1 MTVDSRATKRAE
13 LVDRIR
19 AELIGPAGGETEV
32 IRERPDWRYLMGMLF
47 PQNVKGSALA
57 DEEETNASAGDVVEE
72 GDDSAALESPVD
84 MMFQVLPSTAGL
96 SFAVAPG
103 GPVSL
108 DVTLSAAEYEEASSN
123 WKRRPLAP
131 AGGVKLRLELSGAQR
146 SQNRPVFDG
155 RATVAA
161 VLRPGARGSE
171 IVTVTLVNERK
182 GRPSETNPRKMKFDS
197 GDVLCQVCFSVVP
210 SRPAVRWPSPQRI
223 AEDLEEDELLLQYRQ
238 RIAFAVGHGC
248 SAAWEESG
256 DGTARR
262 LWTEFM
268 PTHEIAPVTTDIRE
282 LADAVRRVLSIHVLQ
297 NDREPFAGVATGLDA
312 FVDSYAAWRRR
323 LEQEQAGADGLEA
336 ARDRILGRI
345 DSVIERMRAGIRLL
359 SEDADALYAFRLAN
373 RAMLMQ
379 MDYAAR
385 VAAVEESGA
394 APRPEG
400 VSNVDAP
407 HLTDRAWRPF
417 QLAFLLMVL
426 PELWNEDHPKRELVD
441 LIWFPTGGGKTE
453 AYLGAI
459 AFTAIARRLQ
469 SGVGGGGTAAIMR
482 YTLRLLTQQQFQRAA
497 HLITALDDL
506 RRSGAHRRLGDE
518 SFSLGLWIGTGATP
532 ATLSDAHEQYQRF
545 VYTPAGD
552 GAKNPFALLGCPCCG
567 TRLVPASKSE
577 LSSDGVGIRSTTA
590 SFAFFCPDPR
600 CHRHNGIPVQ
610 VIDEPL
616 YAAPPTLL
624 LGTLDKF
631 AMLAWRPEAS
641 AFFGARGAGE
651 PVLPPSL
658 IVQDEL
664 HLITGPLGT
673 VSGVYEAAIDSL
685 IDGYGGRA
693 KRLCATATIRRVV
706 EQARAL
712 YARPVSVF
720 PPPGVDAADAFF
732 SRTDSSSGPGRLYV
746 GAMAQGHT
754 PTFSTVMTASAM
766 LQAVADMTLTDRE
779 RDAWWTL
786 VAYHNSKRELGKTL
800 TLARDDIPARLEALA
815 APEPGGG
822 TERRA
827 RQILRVSELSANVK
841 GPDIPKV
848 LDELKLSLETGGAV
862 DVLCCTNMLS
872 VGVDVGRLGKMLVV
886 GQPKTTSEYIQA
898 TSRVGRTRDRLPGVV
913 LTLYMP
919 TKPRDRS
926 HYETFTGY
934 HAALY
939 RYVEPTSVTP
949 FALPARTRAL
959 HAAIVAAVRNSID
972 DLAGNARARQFDPSD
987 AAVRATLDALLKRML
1002 AADPGEKAGIEADFR
1017 EFERHWE
1024 RETGGNL
1031 RYSTARGAQN
1041 YAPLMKRFG
1050 EARAQPGRP
1059 TLQSMRNVDV
1069 GIRASLLGQPRG
1081 QRNA

>member
-1 MTVDSRATKRAE
+1 MTVDSRVIRRAE

-47 PQNVKGSALA
+47 PQNVKGNALA
-57 DEEETNASAGDVVEE
+57 DEEEADASAGDVVEA

-84 MMFQVLPSTAGL
+84 IMFQVLPSTAGL
-96 SFAVAPG
+96 SFGVAPG
-103 GPVSL
+103 GPVTL
-108 DVTLSAAEYEEASSN
+108 EVTVSAAEYSVDGSS
-123 WKRRPLAP
+123 WTRHPLAP
-131 AGGVKLRLELSGAQR
+131 AGGVKLRLELSESRR
-146 SQNRPVFDG
+146 SQSVPVFDG
-155 RATVAA
+155 RASVVA

-171 IVTVTLVNERK
+171 VVTVTIVNERK
-182 GRPSETNPRKMKFDS
+182 GRPSETNTRKMKFDP
-197 GDVLCQVCFSVVP
+197 GDVLCQVALSVVP

-223 AEDLEEDELLLQYRQ
+223 AEDLEEDELLLQYRR

-248 SAAWEESG
+248 SAAWGEAG

-262 LWTEFM
+262 LWIEFM
-268 PTHEIAPVTTDIRE
+268 PTHEIAPVTTEIKE
-282 LADAVRRVLSIHVLQ
+282 LTDAVRRVLSIHVLQ
-297 NDREPFAGVATGLDA
+297 NEDEPVERIAAGLGA
-312 FVDSYAAWRRR
+312 FVDTYAAWRRGLR
-323 LEQEQAGADGLEA
+323 HDPEGADGLEA
-336 ARDRILGRI
+336 ARDRILARI

-359 SEDADALYAFRLAN
+359 STDTDALYAFRLAN

-385 VAAVEESGA
+385 VAAVEESGEV
-394 APRPEG
+394 PRPEG
-400 VSNVDAP
+400 VSDVDAA
-407 HLTDRAWRPF
+407 HLASRAWRPF

-426 PELWNEDHPKRELVD
+426 PELWNESEPERDLVD

-469 SGVGGGGTAAIMR
+469 SKAGGGGTAAIMR

-497 HLITALDDL
+497 HLITALDDV
-506 RRSGAHRRLGDE
+506 RRSGAHPRLGE
-518 SFSLGLWIGTGATP
+518 EPFSLGLWIGTGATP
-532 ATLSDAHEQYQRF
+532 ATLSDAHQQYQRF

-567 TRLVPASKSE
+567 TRLVPADKTE
-577 LSSDGVGIRSTTA
+577 LSSEGVGIRATAA

-600 CHRHNGIPVQ
+600 CHRHDGIPVQ

-641 AFFGARGAGE
+641 AFFGARAAGT
-651 PVLPPSL
+651 PVQPPSL

-673 VSGVYEAAIDSL
+673 VAGVYEAAIDAV
-685 IDGYGGRA
+685 IAKNGGRP
-693 KRLCATATIRRVV
+693 KRICATATIRRVV
-706 EQARAL
+706 EQSRAL
-712 YARPVSVF
+712 YARQVSVF

-754 PTFSTVMTASAM
+754 PTFSTVMTGAAM
-766 LQAVADMTLTDRE
+766 LQTVADMTLTDRE

-815 APEPGGG
+815 APATGGG
-822 TERRA
+822 TGRRA
-827 RQILRVSELSANVK
+827 REIQRVSELSANVK

-848 LDELKLSLETGGAV
+848 LDELKRSLESGGAV

-872 VGVDVGRLGKMLVV
+872 VGVDVGRLGMMLVV

-898 TSRVGRTRDRLPGVV
+898 TSRVGRTRERLPGVV

-926 HYETFTGY
+926 HYETFAGY

-959 HAAIVAAVRNSID
+959 HAAIVAVVRNSID
-972 DLAGNARARQFDPSD
+972 DLADNSRARQFDPAEVD
-987 AAVRATLDALLKRML
+987 VRATLDLLLKRML

-1017 EFERHWE
+1017 AFVHEWE
-1024 RETGGNL
+1024 SGTRGNL
-1031 RYSTARGAQN
+1031 RYATGRGAQN
-1041 YAPLMKRFG
+1041 YTPLMKRFG
-1050 EARAQPGRP
+1050 ESRAQPGRP